1 MTTGKGPVHVT
12 DQDFEQTILKSDKPA
27 IVDFWAAWCGPCRMI
42 APFVEELAGEYAD
55 KALVAKMDTDANP
68 MTPTKFGIMGIPT
81 LIFFKDGRELDRMV
95 GVPRQPKEALRAKL
109 EAVLATVA
117 AAPTTPTPDPV
128 AK

>member
-1 MTTGKGPVHVT
+1 MDNNKPVHVSDT
-12 DQDFEQTILKSDKPA
+12 DFEATVLKSDKPA

-42 APFVEELAGEYAD
+42 APFVEELANEYAG

-81 LIFFKDGRELDRMV
+81 LIFFKDGKEVDRMV

-109 EAVLATVA
+109 EAVLAA
-117 AAPTTPTPDPV
+117 PV
-128 AK
+128 AVN

>member
-1 MTTGKGPVHVT
+1 MDNHKPVHVS
-12 DQDFEQTILKSDKPA
+12 DADFDTTVLKSEMPA

-42 APFVEELAGEYAD
+42 APFVEELANEYSG

-81 LIFFKDGRELDRMV
+81 LIFFKGGKEVDRMV

-109 EAVLATVA
+109 EAILSVPASESVTTA
-117 AAPTTPTPDPV
+117 A
-128 AK
+128 